1 MIGTIANTC
10 TILLGSF
17 IGSVFK
23 KGIKKEH
30 QDALYTAMGLAATGL
45 GINAVV
51 QNMPNSTYPV
61 LFIASL
67 AIGSLIGT
75 IIDVD
80 GHFQKLADRLSV
92 GELSKG
98 LSTGI
103 AVTCRLWDAT
113 PSSSPTPPLISSP
126 PWCWPPPT
134 AGA

>member
-10 TILLGSF
+10 TILLGSL

-51 QNMPNSTYPV
+51 QNMPNSVYPV

-75 IIDVD
+75 ALDIDGAFTRLVRRFSIM
-80 GHFQKLADRLSV
+80 GAAVCYVGLMAALAVGFGAMQAVFFRREKEAEYDR
-92 GELSKG
+92 
-98 LSTGI
+98 
-103 AVTCRLWDAT
+103 
-113 PSSSPTPPLISSP
+113 
-126 PWCWPPPT
+126 
-134 AGA
+134 